1 MAGLI
6 GLLAGSMFG
15 LVVLGWW
22 LLPLKADAAPHQ
34 LSLAAK
40 EGYLRMA
47 IEAYGQNGDS
57 ALAYERYQVLGAEGQ
72 LILER
77 IGKDP
82 GLLPPALILDFTD
95 RLQLKAQQTAA
106 VQPSQ
111 GAESTSRIQS
121 LLLVMF
127 AILSFSILA
136 ALAIWWANQRKKKL
150 AAHSPQVWE
159 PIDPLPP
166 EMPQNAAQSEDKAPW
181 GLEFGEGA
189 KSAEDQ
195 ETDPP
200 IG

>member
-40 EGYLRMA
+40 EEYLRIT

-82 GLLPPALILDFTD
+82 GPLPPALILDFTD
-95 RLQLKAQQTAA
+95 RLQVKAQQTAA
-106 VQPSQ
+106 VQPGQ
-111 GAESTSRIQS
+111 GAESTSRIQP
-121 LLLVMF
+121 LLIVMF
-127 AILSFSILA
+127 AILSFSALA
-136 ALAIWWANQRKKKL
+136 ALAIWWANQRKKNL
-150 AAHSPQVWE
+150 AAQSPQVWE
-159 PIDPLPP
+159 PIEPLPA
-166 EMPQNAAQSEDKAPW
+166 EVPQNSAQSEDKASW
-181 GLEFGEGA
+181 AFEFGEEA
-189 KSAEDQ
+189 NNSEDK

-200 IG
+200 IE